1 MKSSFSADKTKSIAL
16 TPKDVRAKLLKKWE
30 NGFFFSSSPD
40 MYPYR
45 VFLGS
50 ISSAQILAHFEEVQK
65 WIEKYVIDSSKNNN
79 TLEKSIYTIEWKD
92 IHTRLLGK
100 NRIPNALLFDC
111 AENVAR
117 FVGKFTE
124 YQTFLTLREKLT
136 QVDTRLSAW
145 ANTKPFDVL
154 KYGQE
159 IDKLI
164 RLWQWMIKNP
174 SPSMYLRQIDLP
186 EIDTKF
192 TEAHKKVLS
201 DWLDIT
207 LPEETINQ
215 KFSGV
220 KFFEQRYGYKT
231 KPELIRMRF
240 LDPALYWNGCSD
252 ISIDSESFCNL
263 ELEKLSAKPE
273 NIFVIENDITALAF
287 PPVSQGLVIFGRGYN
302 FSQWNNAEWLKTQ
315 NIWYWGDLDTH
326 GFRILDQ
333 FRCIFPQTKSF
344 LMDTTT
350 LLANKSS
357 WVYEDEPCHNDLS
370 HLTVEENAVY
380 DALRYNHLQENL
392 RLEQEFIT
400 FSAIKMFFEDEKEM

>member
-45 VFLGS
+45 VSLGS

-65 WIEKYVIDSSKNNN
+65 WIEMYVIDSSKNNN
-79 TLEKSIYTIEWKD
+79 TLKKSLYTIEWKD

-100 NRIPNALLFDC
+100 NQIPKALLFDC
-111 AENVAR
+111 AENVAC
-117 FVGKFTE
+117 FVGKLTE
-124 YQTFLTLREKLT
+124 YQSFLTLKAKLT
-136 QVDTRLSAW
+136 QVDIRLSAW
-145 ANTKPFDVL
+145 ADKKPFDVL
-154 KYGQE
+154 KYEKE
-159 IDKLI
+159 IDKLL
-164 RLWQWMIKNP
+164 RLWQWMVKNP
-174 SPSMYLRQIDLP
+174 KPSMYLRQIDLP

-207 LPEETINQ
+207 LPEEAINQ
-215 KFSGV
+215 KFSGA

-240 LDPALYWNGCSD
+240 LDTALYWNGCSD
-252 ISIDSESFCNL
+252 ISIDLESFCNL
-263 ELEKLSAKPE
+263 ELEKLSCKPKY
-273 NIFVIENDITALAF
+273 IFVIENDITALAF
-287 PPVSQGLVIFGRGYN
+287 PPVNHGLVIFGRGYN
-302 FSQWNNAEWLKTQ
+302 FSQWNNATWLKTQ

-333 FRCIFPQTKSF
+333 FRSSFPQTKSF
-344 LMDTTT
+344 LMDKAT

-357 WVYEDEPCHNDLS
+357 WVYEDTPCHNDLT
-370 HLTVEENAVY
+370 HLTAEENAVY
-380 DALRYNHLQENL
+380 DALRNNHLQENL
-392 RLEQEFIT
+392 RLEQEFIA
-400 FSAIKMFFEDEKEM
+400 FSAIEKFLKGLK